1 MSRGRRLAAILIAI
15 AAVAGVG
22 SVILTLSGEEPPCST
37 AGRSVPWFLREG
49 ASLSWRLEKTTGGP
63 VASSVLEWSV
73 SRVKDGNI
81 TFLMRTDTAVSNL
94 TMTNQTAW
102 DNLSTLAASLL
113 SIEPRIDNLSY
124 DAQIATFDAI
134 GVSFPAFVERAS
146 YVFDLQN
153 RFTEERVTELTSFVL
168 LYSNVTLESS
178 YPDSPPFLYT
188 EVFQLLSVSNTSSL
202 PVQDVEALQ
211 LRVDGNST
219 KFSFF
224 NTGTPKTAVSGSSLR
239 VAFEASQESV
249 VAAIIDPL
257 VLDRRT
263 RSCLAISGWLVYLD
277 PSRFLLAARFPAGN
291 HGMFLTFANT
301 PEIAAGTGS
310 WFLPPPETR
319 TTGEMLVLV
328 HPRARTSTAGP

>member
-1 MSRGRRLAAILIAI
+1 M
-15 AAVAGVG
+15 
-22 SVILTLSGEEPPCST
+22 ILTLSGEEPPCST

-224 NTGTPKTAVSGSSLR
+224 NTGTPSWSSCQSLLLLKVWALAR
-239 VAFEASQESV
+239 LTRE
-249 VAAIIDPL
+249 PL
-257 VLDRRT
+257 VLQEIAN
-263 RSCLAISGWLVYLD
+263 SHEKYQFSY
-277 PSRFLLAARFPAGN
+277 
-291 HGMFLTFANT
+291 ANT
-301 PEIAAGTGS
+301 MVKGRAGSGFNAS
-310 WFLPPPETR
+310 NC
-319 TTGEMLVLV
+319 
-328 HPRARTSTAGP
+328 